1 LVPRLLSGRTRPM
14 TLDEYQLRVL
24 ERLRACQDP
33 NQARTLLTE
42 VEGVLTASLMS
53 DHTLRVFWRTLNGA
67 LERLEQESAPLE
79 RRQLA
84 VLSAVIAS
92 AQAVIADF
100 QAQVVSD
107 EPAKSSSK
115 ASS

>member
-1 LVPRLLSGRTRPM
+1 M

-33 NQARTLLTE
+33 KHARALVAE
-42 VEGVLTASLMS
+42 VECVLTASRMS
-53 DHTLRVFWRTLNGA
+53 DHTLRAFWRTLNRA
-67 LERLEQESAPLE
+67 LERLQQESMHLE
-79 RRQLA
+79 TRQQAL
-84 VLSAVIAS
+84 LSAVIAS

-107 EPAKSSSK
+107 EPAKGGSK
-115 ASS
+115 ASSES